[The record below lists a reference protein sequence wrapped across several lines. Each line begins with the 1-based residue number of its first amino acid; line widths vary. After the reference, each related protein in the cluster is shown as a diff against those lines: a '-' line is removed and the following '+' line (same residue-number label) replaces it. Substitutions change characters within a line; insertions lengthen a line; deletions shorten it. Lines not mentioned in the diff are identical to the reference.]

1 MGTKE
6 RRERERDAVRTKILD
21 SARELFVAQGYDGVS
36 MRAIAER
43 IEYSPTV
50 IYQYFRDKEALVTEL
65 CHADF
70 LGLAEELA
78 ESQQME
84 DPVER
89 LLQCGQAYAR
99 FATTYPNHYR
109 LMFMDPLPKRNDE
122 VKAAEYKGKPEFDA
136 YALLLGQVQAAAAA
150 GRLRDAAADPEL
162 VAQTL
167 WAGIHGVVS
176 LEIALGCDKWTKW
189 RPLDER
195 VRTMLGVM
203 AAGLF
208 VGGR

>member
-21 SARELFVAQGYDGVS
+21 AARELFAAQGYDGVS
-36 MRAIAER
+36 MRAIAEK

-65 CHADF
+65 CCADF
-70 LGLAEELA
+70 LGLAQELA
-78 ESQQME
+78 ESQQIE

-89 LLQCGQAYAR
+89 LLHCGQAYAR
-99 FATTYPNHYR
+99 FATSHPNHYR
-109 LMFMDPLPKRNDE
+109 LMFIDPLPANYE
-122 VKAAEYKGKPEFDA
+122 GSEAAEYKGKPEFDA
-136 YALLLGQVQAAAAA
+136 YALLLGQVRAVAAA
-150 GRLRDAAADPEL
+150 GRLRDATANPGL

-176 LEIALGCDKWTKW
+176 LEIALGCEKCIEW
-189 RPLDER
+189 RPLEER
-195 VRTMLGVM
+195 VRAMLTTL
-203 AAGLF
+203 AAGIF
-208 VGGR
+208 VEGR